1 MGSKAT
7 FDAVNKLI
15 TLIEVPTNNQV
26 NLSTAIDLY
35 SDAKED
41 WQSDSIL
48 KKFTFPFRVIGGDDL
63 GGGLTAGSYFF
74 LRNDLG
80 WRIKPYEDDHELTV
94 DGNLYANDPNTVIF
108 RPTTG
113 AYTVSV
119 RLSTSSLTQ
128 QTAGTDPS
136 SLATAVRSELT
147 PELTL
152 MDASVSSRATQTSV
166 DNVQTDIDAIEVT
179 LANISS
185 VIDDILK
192 YGKNNTKI
200 DAVNKQLVIYD
211 NDGIAEIKRYD
222 LKDRDGVAS
231 IVEIFERIA
240 V

>member
-15 TLIEVPTNNQV
+15 TLIEVPISNQV
-26 NLSTAIDLY
+26 ALSTAVDLY

-41 WQSDSIL
+41 WNTDSIL

-63 GGGLTAGSYFF
+63 GGGLSAGAYFF

-80 WRIKPYEDDHELTV
+80 WRIKPYEGDHELTIN
-94 DGNLYANDPNTVIF
+94 GNLYANDPNSLIF
-108 RPTTG
+108 RATTG
-113 AYTVSV
+113 AFTVAI
-119 RLSTSSLTQ
+119 RLNTSSLTQ

-136 SLATAVRSELT
+136 SVATAVRTELT
-147 PELTL
+147 PELLL

-166 DNVQTDIDAIEVT
+166 DNVKTDTDAIQVT
-179 LANISS
+179 LSNLSL

-200 DAVNKQLVIYD
+200 DAGNKQLVIYD
-211 NDGIAEIKRYD
+211 NDGISEIKRYD
-222 LKDRDGVAS
+222 LKDRNGVAS